1 MRDAVDENGPSHPQF
16 VGRPKAPAAILSS
29 IECAYL
35 LSDICHPCSI
45 QAIDCFSELKTIL
58 QSVLLILLFLSPDRS
73 APHPSAPDANRHES
87 HHRVPRFSRQCLVPE
102 TQTRGIWVERQDS
115 QGRRCRIGGTDCCG
129 GYRLCHQGRSL
140 GVNHSVA
147 PKPLTPTKPF
157 NLSLP
162 LSCFVFRNRSSVLSF
177 SGSAFYN
184 FCFRTGFIDIEFSL
198 PFITSHLF
206 CSVLVFHNFSS
217 VQTLS
222 FITSLLFS
230 SLLFSSCLS

>member
-140 GVNHSVA
+140 SVKHS
-147 PKPLTPTKPF
+147 PTKPF

-206 CSVLVFHNFSS
+206 CSVLVFHC
-217 VQTLS
+217 
-222 FITSLLFS
+222 FS
-230 SLLFSSCLS
+230 SLLFCSVLVFHNFSSLLFRPCLS